1 MSSELTRLAG
11 LVDDMLLLARA
22 DERGLSFSLR
32 EVDLDDVLDEER
44 VRLWQTTELQVSASI
59 APVKVMGDRAQLT
72 RLVRNLTD
80 NAARYA
86 KNSVRL
92 VLRVDGAKAVLEVS
106 DDGPGIPEEERER
119 VFHRFVRLDEAR
131 SSGSGG
137 LGLAIVSEIAAA
149 YGGSVRVA
157 GGPDRTGARL
167 VVELPAVII
176 DEIAD

>member
-1 MSSELTRLAG
+1 
-11 LVDDMLLLARA
+11 
-22 DERGLSFSLR
+22 
-32 EVDLDDVLDEER
+32 
-44 VRLWQTTELQVSASI
+44 
-59 APVKVMGDRAQLT
+59 
-72 RLVRNLTD
+72 VRNLTD